1 MLLRIHPLV
10 AAMALVFS
18 SSAFSQTAAH
28 TGTPDQ
34 VMDNVL
40 VRASRTDGIAAQ
52 SDSVS
57 NEQVRTQRPA
67 TSDTATLLKDVPGV
81 SLNSAGGVSSL
92 PAIHGLAD
100 DRLRIKVDGM
110 DLISACANHMNSP
123 LSYIDPSNVEQIKV
137 YTGITPVSVGG
148 DSIGGSII
156 VKSREPRFARAGEG
170 LLTSGELGTFYRSNG
185 NAWGVNAAAAIANE
199 NLSLTY
205 SGSTAESQNYKSAKA
220 FKNDVLATY
229 TTAGSHLIPG
239 DEVAS
244 TAYKAENH
252 ALGLA
257 YRLDKHLLELK
268 LGYQHIPYQGFP
280 NQHMDMT
287 DNKSTQVNLAYT
299 GKYDWGKLEAR
310 AYHEETKHE
319 MNFMEDKMYWY
330 GSTANPVMIPGMPM
344 NTEGKNSGL
353 VVKAEINHSERDL
366 FRVGGEYQRYRLND
380 WWPASFGYDAG
391 GNMTGGM
398 QPNTFWNINN
408 GQRDRFDLFGEWE
421 AAWTA
426 RWTTQIGIRSSTVMM
441 NADEIQGY
449 NTTATYAGTTE
460 GKAGYFN
467 AAERSRTDHNIDLSA
482 LARYTPDAN
491 QSYEGGYSRK
501 TRSPSLYERYTWSN
515 GMMAMTMNNW
525 VNDGNGYRGNLDL
538 KPEVAHTVS
547 FTGDW
552 HGADKNSWGVKATP
566 YYSYVENYIDAA
578 CDTTVRACTS
588 TQYNY
593 LKLVNQDARL
603 FGIDLSGY
611 MALGRIAGI
620 GDFTARGIIA
630 YVDGKNLTTGDN
642 LYNIMPLNA
651 RLAIDHRLGNWS
663 TTVEEQLVSAKNDVS
678 SVRNETK
685 TGGYALLNLRGSY
698 TWKNLRFDFGIENA
712 FDKQYSLP
720 LGGAYIGQGKTMSLG
735 GTNTTWT
742 STGNPPLG
750 YTVPGMGRSLYVGM
764 NVKF

>member
-10 AAMALVFS
+10 AAMALAFS

-34 VMDNVL
+34 VMDDVL

-57 NEQVRTQRPA
+57 NEQVRDQRPA

-185 NAWGVNAAAAIANE
+185 NAWGANAAATIANE
-199 NLSLTY
+199 NLSISY

-220 FKNDVLATY
+220 FKNDVVATN
-229 TTAGSHLIPG
+229 TTVGSHLIPG

-244 TAYKAENH
+244 TAYKTENH
-252 ALGLA
+252 ALGIA
-257 YRLDKHLLELK
+257 YKLDNHLFDLK

-287 DNKSTQVNLAYT
+287 ENTSNQINLGYT

-310 AYHEETKHE
+310 VYHEETRHR
-319 MNFMEDKMYWY
+319 MDFAEDKLYWY
-330 GSTANPVMIPGMPM
+330 GAGANIAGMPM
-344 NTEGKNSGL
+344 TTQGKNTGL
-353 VVKAEINHSERDL
+353 VIKAEINPSERDL
-366 FRVGGEYQRYRLND
+366 FRIGGEYQRYRLND
-380 WWPASFGYDAG
+380 WWDPVANSAMMG
-391 GNMTGGM
+391 TG
-398 QPNTFWNINN
+398 TFLNIKN

-421 AAWTA
+421 AAWTS
-426 RWTTQIGIRSSTVMM
+426 RLSSLFGMRGSIVKMDTEAVHGYNAMYNATIFN
-441 NADEIQGY
+441 NADRQ
-449 NTTATYAGTTE
+449 
-460 GKAGYFN
+460 
-467 AAERSRTDHNIDLSA
+467 RTDNNLDLSA
-482 LARYTPDAN
+482 LVRFAADAN
-491 QSYEGGYSRK
+491 QTYEGGYSRK

-515 GMMAMTMNNW
+515 NGMAMTMNNW

-547 FTGDW
+547 FTADW
-552 HGADKNSWGVKATP
+552 HSADKNSWGVKATP

-620 GDFTARGIIA
+620 GDFTARGVIA

-651 RLAIDHRLGNWS
+651 RLALDHRLGNWS